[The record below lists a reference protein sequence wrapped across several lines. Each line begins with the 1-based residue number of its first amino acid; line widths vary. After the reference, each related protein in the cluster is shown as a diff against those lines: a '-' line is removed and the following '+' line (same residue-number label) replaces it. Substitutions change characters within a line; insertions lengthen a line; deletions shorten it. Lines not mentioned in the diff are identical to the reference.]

1 VVVALENPGH
11 GGEATNSHAAAGAA
25 WVATFGSPWLKLN
38 YDVAN
43 VLTYSERALRPED
56 DLAAAGDALAHLH
69 VKDARATPKGWA
81 YVPLGDGD
89 VALEPAEIR
98 RAVRISLDRL
108 NTWRRAA
115 EATRAGE
122 EPPIPGSR

>member
-1 VVVALENPGH
+1 M
-11 GGEATNSHAAAGAA
+11 
-25 WVATFGSPWLKLN
+25 
-38 YDVAN
+38 
-43 VLTYSERALRPED
+43 RPED

-69 VKDARATPKGWA
+69 VKDARATPEGWA
-81 YVPLGDGD
+81 YVPLGEGD
-89 VALEPAEIR
+89 VALERVMRRLAGAEVPLGVELPLRLSRRRGGAPERLRPPLELAEIR

-108 NTWRRAA
+108 NRWRRAA